1 MSHDHVTDSRAGGT
15 SARAAGPTPMR
26 SASSAASSSVPVP
39 AATRNVV
46 LVRHS
51 GAGKTTLVEALLLQA
66 GVVNRKGSVT
76 AGTTVSDGDG
86 DDIEH
91 RMQRSVNL
99 AVTPLDAD
107 GVRVNLLD
115 TPGYADFVGDLR
127 AGLRAAD
134 AALFVVS
141 AADSAEGV
149 DGATQLL
156 WDECASVGMPR
167 AIVISRL
174 DSPRADFPAAVAAC
188 QDAFGAG
195 VVPLHLPLSAG
206 AEGGCPPD
214 IVSLLDPRDTAA
226 RQPAQALADED
237 EARSALI
244 EGVIAESE
252 DETLLER
259 YLGGEQLDPVAL
271 RTDLETAV
279 ARGSFH
285 PVLATCAQSGLGC
298 AELLTL
304 LVSAFPSPQEHPLP
318 EVTRPDG
325 GTAPAVS
332 AEAARPLL
340 AEVVKTTTD
349 PYLGRVSIV
358 RVFSGTVRADQ
369 PVHVSGHG
377 MADSGHPNHD
387 IDERVGTVASPLGA
401 ALRPQPEARAGD
413 ICALT
418 KLAHAE
424 TGDTLSDR
432 DNPLLMRAWQ
442 MPDPTLP
449 VAIVAHSKADE
460 DKLSTALARLV
471 AEDPSMRL
479 EVNAGTSQL
488 VLWCMGEAHP
498 DVLVDR
504 LRNRFGVA
512 VDQAELRLPLRETFL
527 RPSSGLGRNI
537 KQSGGHGQY
546 GVCQLEVEP
555 LPPGSGYEFVD
566 RIVGGV
572 VPRQFIPSVEKGVRQ
587 QMERGVVAGYPLVD
601 IRVTLVDGKAHS
613 VDSSDMAF
621 QQAAGLALQEAAR
634 GAEVALL
641 EPVLAL
647 TVLVPDRLVGAVL
660 SDLSGRRGRV
670 VGTEPLGGG
679 GRTVVRAEVPESEV
693 VRYAIDLRSLTS
705 GTGTFSRRYLRH
717 EPMPAARAAT
727 LTGAGA
733 ATS

>member
-1 MSHDHVTDSRAGGT
+1 
-15 SARAAGPTPMR
+15 
-26 SASSAASSSVPVP
+26 
-39 AATRNVV
+39 
-46 LVRHS
+46 
-51 GAGKTTLVEALLLQA
+51 
-66 GVVNRKGSVT
+66 
-76 AGTTVSDGDG
+76 
-86 DDIEH
+86 
-91 RMQRSVNL
+91 
-99 AVTPLDAD
+99 
-107 GVRVNLLD
+107 
-115 TPGYADFVGDLR
+115 
-127 AGLRAAD
+127 
-134 AALFVVS
+134 VVS

-332 AEAARPLL
+332 AEADGPLL

-377 MADSGHPNHD
+377 MADSGHPDHD

-488 VLWCMGEAHP
+488 VLWCMGEAHA

-555 LPPGSGYEFVD
+555 LPPGSGFEFVD

-572 VPRQFIPSVEKGVRQ
+572 VPRQFIPSVEKGVR
-587 QMERGVVAGYPLVD
+587 
-601 IRVTLVDGKAHS
+601 
-613 VDSSDMAF
+613 
-621 QQAAGLALQEAAR
+621 
-634 GAEVALL
+634 
-641 EPVLAL
+641 
-647 TVLVPDRLVGAVL
+647 
-660 SDLSGRRGRV
+660 
-670 VGTEPLGGG
+670 
-679 GRTVVRAEVPESEV
+679 
-693 VRYAIDLRSLTS
+693 
-705 GTGTFSRRYLRH
+705 
-717 EPMPAARAAT
+717 
-727 LTGAGA
+727 
-733 ATS
+733 

>member
-1 MSHDHVTDSRAGGT
+1 VSHDHVTDSRAGGI
-15 SARAAGPTPMR
+15 SARAAGLTPMR

-46 LVRHS
+46 LVGHS

-66 GVVNRKGSVT
+66 GVVNRKGSVA

-86 DDIEH
+86 IEH

-107 GVRVNLLD
+107 RVRVNLLD

-259 YLGGEQLDPVAL
+259 YLGGEQLVPVAL

-332 AEAARPLL
+332 AEADGPLL

-377 MADSGHPNHD
+377 MADSGHPDHD

-488 VLWCMGEAHP
+488 VLWCMGEAHA

-555 LPPGSGYEFVD
+555 LPPGSGFEFVD

-572 VPRQFIPSVEKGVRQ
+572 VPRQFIPSVEKGVR
-587 QMERGVVAGYPLVD
+587 
-601 IRVTLVDGKAHS
+601 
-613 VDSSDMAF
+613 
-621 QQAAGLALQEAAR
+621 
-634 GAEVALL
+634 
-641 EPVLAL
+641 
-647 TVLVPDRLVGAVL
+647 
-660 SDLSGRRGRV
+660 
-670 VGTEPLGGG
+670 
-679 GRTVVRAEVPESEV
+679 
-693 VRYAIDLRSLTS
+693 
-705 GTGTFSRRYLRH
+705 
-717 EPMPAARAAT
+717 
-727 LTGAGA
+727 
-733 ATS
+733 